1 MVARVH
7 GCLLAGM
14 CTHVYH
20 LAVTDFPSGL
30 EHRNAEPRV
39 LPQPGSAGMTR
50 PATRERL
57 GIREFR
63 GRLTS
68 LVRRAGTG
76 ERIVITIAGRPV
88 AQLGPVEP
96 ASAEVTIDD
105 LVARGLI
112 EPARRGDRPPP
123 DVVVDSWTGRRLDH
137 ALREVRGA

>member
-1 MVARVH
+1 MYALTVS
-7 GCLLAGM
+7 
-14 CTHVYH
+14 
-20 LAVTDFPSGL
+20 DFPSGRG
-30 EHRNAEPRV
+30 HRDLASAEARV
-39 LPQPGSAGMTR
+39 GRPGGSGPSG
-50 PATRERL
+50 PAVASPVRERL
-57 GIREFR
+57 GIRELR

-68 LVRRAGTG
+68 LVRRAGSG

-96 ASAEVTIDD
+96 ASAQVTIDD
-105 LVARGLI
+105 LVARGLL